1 MSGSCPN
8 HAANSPAPVAV
19 TGMGCICAA
28 GLNLEQSL
36 ETIFSGRRAPAPAR
50 RFQSSHPT
58 AYPVFEVPEA
68 FFAKDQNTRR
78 TLTVRFALHAAR
90 EALEQAG
97 LSTDRRQDLR
107 IGVCIGT
114 TVGGTLNSE
123 EFYREY
129 LQSLHP
135 DMEPVR
141 RYLRG
146 NPASAIAREF
156 GFRGPCQTVTN
167 ACSSG
172 TDAIGIGAGWIR
184 AGLCDVVVAGGAD
197 ELCRVTYNGF
207 ASLKIMDPEPC
218 RPFDRA
224 RRGLNLGEGAGI
236 MILEAQPS
244 GKEAGKGVLRE
255 ILGRILGYGTACD
268 AHHLTAPHPEGVG
281 LKTALAE
288 ALRLS
293 GLCADDIAFVNA
305 HGTGTKDNDAVESK
319 VLAEALPAVPLLST
333 KGATGHTLGAAGA
346 IEAVLSLAFLRLG
359 KVPASP
365 GFSEPGE
372 DIALSPLTITT
383 NRDQPHALTQSLA
396 FGGTNSVLALSR

>member
-1 MSGSCPN
+1 MEN
-8 HAANSPAPVAV
+8 
-19 TGMGCICAA
+19 
-28 GLNLEQSL
+28 
-36 ETIFSGRRAPAPAR
+36 IFSGRRAPAPPR
-50 RFQSSHPT
+50 RFQTGHPT
-58 AYPVFEVPEA
+58 VYPVFEVSEA
-68 FFAKDQNTRR
+68 FFAEDQDTRR
-78 TLTVRFALHAAR
+78 TLTARLALHATR

-97 LSTDRRQDLR
+97 ISTDRLQDLR

-129 LQSLHP
+129 LQALHP

-141 RYLRG
+141 RYLRC
-146 NPASAIAREF
+146 NPAAAIAREF

-236 MILEAQPS
+236 VILEAQPS
-244 GKEAGKGVLRE
+244 GREAEKE

-268 AHHLTAPHPEGVG
+268 AHHLTAPHPEGLG

-293 GLCADDIAFVNA
+293 DLQADDIAFVNA

-319 VLAEALPAVPLLST
+319 VLAEALPVVPFLST
-333 KGATGHTLGAAGA
+333 KGATGHALGAAGA

-365 GFSEPGE
+365 GFVEPGE
-372 DIALSPLTITT
+372 DIPLSPLIRTI
-383 NRDQPHALTQSLA
+383 NRDQPNALSQSLA
-396 FGGTNSVLALSR
+396 FGGTNSVLAFSR

>member
-1 MSGSCPN
+1 MSGPCPN
-8 HAANSPAPVAV
+8 HGANSPTPVFV
-19 TGMGCICAA
+19 TGTGCICSA

-36 ETIFSGRRAPAPAR
+36 ETIFSGRRAPAPPR
-50 RFQSSHPT
+50 RFQGSHPT
-58 AYPVFEVPEA
+58 VYPVFEVPEA
-68 FFAKDQNTRR
+68 FFAKNRVTRR

-90 EALEQAG
+90 EALGQAG
-97 LSTDRRQDLR
+97 FSVDRYRASR

-123 EFYREY
+123 EFYRAY
-129 LQSLHP
+129 LQALHP

-141 RYLRG
+141 RYLLG
-146 NPASAIAREF
+146 NPASVIAREF

-236 MILEAQPS
+236 MVLEARAS
-244 GKEAGKGVLRE
+244 GRDTRKGESGDVLGK
-255 ILGRILGYGTACD
+255 IMGYGTACD
-268 AHHLTAPHPEGVG
+268 AHHLTAPHPEGPG

-288 ALRLS
+288 AVRLS
-293 GLCADDIAFVNA
+293 GLCAEDIAFVNA
-305 HGTGTKDNDAVESK
+305 HGTGTRDNDAVEAR
-319 VLAEALPAVPLLST
+319 VLAKVLPAVPFLST
-333 KGATGHTLGAAGA
+333 KGATGHALGAAGA
-346 IEAVLSLAFLRLG
+346 IEAVHSLAFLRLG

-365 GFSEPGE
+365 GFLEQGE
-372 DIALSPLTITT
+372 DIALPPLTRMTS
-383 NRDQPHALTQSLA
+383 RDQPHALSQSLA

>member
-1 MSGSCPN
+1 M
-8 HAANSPAPVAV
+8 
-19 TGMGCICAA
+19 
-28 GLNLEQSL
+28 
-36 ETIFSGRRAPAPAR
+36 ETIFSGQRAPAPPR

-58 AYPVFEVPEA
+58 TYPVFEVPEA
-68 FFAKDQNTRR
+68 FFAENQDTHR

-90 EALEQAG
+90 EALCQAG
-97 LSTDRRQDLR
+97 LSADRYRNLR

-146 NPASAIAREF
+146 NPASAITREF
-156 GFRGPCQTVTN
+156 GFQGPCQTVTN

-218 RPFDRA
+218 RPFDRT
-224 RRGLNLGEGAGI
+224 RRGLNLGEGAAV
-236 MILEAQPS
+236 MILERGNRQ
-244 GKEAGKGVLRE
+244 KEL
-255 ILGRILGYGTACD
+255 LGNILGYSTACD
-268 AHHLTAPHPEGVG
+268 AYHMTAPHPEG
-281 LKTALAE
+281 
-288 ALRLS
+288 S
-293 GLCADDIAFVNA
+293 GLHRTIQLLFETTGLSPGEIAFINS
-305 HGTGTKDNDAVESK
+305 HGTGTKDNDMVERK
-319 VLAEALPAVPLLST
+319 VLGTTLPKIPYFSI
-333 KGATGHTLGAAGA
+333 KGYTGHTLGAAGA
-346 IEAVLSLAFLRLG
+346 IEAVASLEFLNKSLIP
-359 KVPASP
+359 KSI
-365 GFSEPGE
+365 GFSHADESPCHDPVSKNE
-372 DIALSPLTITT
+372 KIEKKIAVS
-383 NRDQPHALTQSLA
+383 QSLA
-396 FGGTNSVLALSR
+396 FGGTNSALAFSIN